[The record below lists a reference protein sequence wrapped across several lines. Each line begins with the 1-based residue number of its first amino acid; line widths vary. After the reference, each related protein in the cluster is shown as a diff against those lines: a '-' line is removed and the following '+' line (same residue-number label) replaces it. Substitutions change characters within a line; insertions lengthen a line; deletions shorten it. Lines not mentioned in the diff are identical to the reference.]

1 MQYTIMQYTTMK
13 YSNAGF
19 LWCGGCYVCGLWLES
34 GSHIV
39 FIPEAAMGVRASYIA
54 GRISRQ
60 L

>member
-1 MQYTIMQYTTMK
+1 MQYTIMQ